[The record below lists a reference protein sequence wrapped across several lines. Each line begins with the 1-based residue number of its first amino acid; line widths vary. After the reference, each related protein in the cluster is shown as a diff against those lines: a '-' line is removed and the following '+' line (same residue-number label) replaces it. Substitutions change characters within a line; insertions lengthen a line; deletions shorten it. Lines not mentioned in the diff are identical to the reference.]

1 MGNSGIHEIAGTLT
15 NISLYII
22 RRKGHKNE
30 LNDHQRENASIFIK
44 SSYRA
49 DTQTRTLGRR
59 LSIHNFYFKWTN
71 NFPQFESYFL
81 RDQESSNSFTVFNS
95 CIVEP

>member
-49 DTQTRTLGRR
+49 DTQTRTLEEDCPFT
-59 LSIHNFYFKWTN
+59 IFIFKWTN

-81 RDQESSNSFTVFNS
+81 RDQESSNSFKVFNS